1 MVNSLFTAMAKTRA
15 EIQKAYRQRKKAKEG
30 GRYKQREV
38 KRVQKYYRSTA
49 DLSKSELQ
57 ERRQAI
63 RQSVAKHREAKRRMS
78 SNESS
83 SNGSIQSS
91 SKVSK
96 RRLVISLDFNKPRK
110 RSRALKKAKKE
121 ISSLEQRVRN
131 LEKSNQRMRK
141 RNQRLVNQNSGE
153 HTENNENTPRTR
165 TKEQL
170 KEAGLRPKQVHPSLR
185 KRLLFSNVL
194 VTRSLNQ
201 PD

>member
-38 KRVQKYYRSTA
+38 KQVQKYYRSTA

-63 RQSVAKHREAKRRMS
+63 RESVAKHREAKRRMS

-110 RSRALKKAKKE
+110 RSRTLKNAKKE
-121 ISSLEQRVRN
+121 ISLQQRVRN

-165 TKEQL
+165 TKEKL

-185 KRLLFSNVL
+185 KRLQFSNVL